1 MREGAITWKE
11 RKDRRPLPLQGHK
24 GRRHKEGQDNRRK
37 TRGKRERRGTVRER
51 RRGQRG
57 PGAEHDGQRPWGAIE
72 LKDIHRVRG
81 RPQGTIELLQRPL
94 NDLMMHTQS

>member
-1 MREGAITWKE
+1 MRQISCTQSEIEKDRGNKENKRKGKKQQSVREGAIKWKE

-51 RRGQRG
+51 TER
-57 PGAEHDGQRPWGAIE
+57 AWG
-72 LKDIHRVRG
+72 
-81 RPQGTIELLQRPL
+81 
-94 NDLMMHTQS
+94 